1 MQFQRK
7 KETFKASFFKRRR
20 ELLERVARKS
30 ARVSRRKSL
39 ALLNFEERETKSTE
53 KFRVLDRKKST
64 LLGKAEKKKVEKRII
79 DTRRTNALLMQAWK
93 WADLEDEKNTIK
105 YDKRSR
111 PMKFCVIRTRRRHVV
126 LCVPRRN
133 WCAHS
138 LKSTRSGAVLSKAF
152 VVRTQ
157 NERSLG

>member
-39 ALLNFEERETKSTE
+39 ALLNFEERETSIE

-126 LCVPRRN
+126 FTFIACVCLEGIGAHIHSKVLVVVLC
-133 WCAHS
+133 
-138 LKSTRSGAVLSKAF
+138 
-152 VVRTQ
+152 
-157 NERSLG
+157 

>member
-39 ALLNFEERETKSTE
+39 ALLNFEERETE
-53 KFRVLDRKKST
+53 KIRVLDKKGT

>member
-1 MQFQRK
+1 M
-7 KETFKASFFKRRR
+7 
-20 ELLERVARKS
+20 
-30 ARVSRRKSL
+30 
-39 ALLNFEERETKSTE
+39 NFEERETE
-53 KFRVLDRKKST
+53 KFRVLDKKGT

-126 LCVPRRN
+126 FTFIACV
-133 WCAHS
+133 CLEGIGAHIHS
-138 LKSTRSGAVLSKAF
+138 KVL
-152 VVRTQ
+152 VVV
-157 NERSLG
+157 LY

>member
-39 ALLNFEERETKSTE
+39 ALLNFEERETSIE
-53 KFRVLDRKKST
+53 KFRVLDRKSKLSSEK
-64 LLGKAEKKKVEKRII
+64 LEKKKVEKRII

>member
-7 KETFKASFFKRRR
+7 KETFFGASFFKRRR

-39 ALLNFEERETKSTE
+39 ALLNFEERDKYR
-53 KFRVLDRKKST
+53 KFRVLDRKSKLSSEK
-64 LLGKAEKKKVEKRII
+64 LEKKKVEKRII

>member
-7 KETFKASFFKRRR
+7 KDFCLASFFKRRR

-39 ALLNFEERETKSTE
+39 ALLNFEERETSIE
-53 KFRVLDRKKST
+53 KFRVLDRKST

-126 LCVPRRN
+126 FTFIACV
-133 WCAHS
+133 CLEGIGAHIHS
-138 LKSTRSGAVLSKAF
+138 KVL
-152 VVRTQ
+152 VVV
-157 NERSLG
+157 LY